1 MFVHQKKVFVRRFR
15 LDKEKAVL
23 TRVKSDMAVIEEVL
37 GKDREA
43 MKDLDA
49 MQNLH
54 DRVRNAKIL
63 ACDLNGRLNDVM
75 EAARADEAS
84 EANRRAQACA
94 SESERLRVEIKTAVQ
109 NAQSQADEAKA
120 KDAAAAA
127 AAQVVSEINHQ
138 AGDAETS
145 LVHACVQE
153 AVTKQQQLMHKAVLL
168 EEETGG
174 NCERQEQL
182 RGRLLALRQES
193 LTAEEAFLQL
203 GSWGMEHDKNA
214 SDALDQGAYIKAE
227 KGRPDLGEL
236 VAWAERSKSAASQA
250 FNECEK
256 AEENG
261 LKILGEMTA
270 KLKESELHAKVHRNT

>member
-1 MFVHQKKVFVRRFR
+1 
-15 LDKEKAVL
+15 
-23 TRVKSDMAVIEEVL
+23 MAVIQEVL

-54 DRVRNAKIL
+54 DRVRHAKLL
-63 ACDLNGRLNDVM
+63 ACDLNRRLNDVM

-94 SESERLRVEIKTAVQ
+94 SESERLRVEIKTAVE
-109 NAQSQADEAKA
+109 NAQAQADEAKA

-127 AAQVVSEINHQ
+127 AAQVVSEITHQ

-168 EEETGG
+168 EEETGGG

-214 SDALDQGAYIKAE
+214 SDALDQGAYMKAE

-261 LKILGEMTA
+261 LKLLGEATA
-270 KLKESELHAKVHRNT
+270 KLKESEMHAKVHRST